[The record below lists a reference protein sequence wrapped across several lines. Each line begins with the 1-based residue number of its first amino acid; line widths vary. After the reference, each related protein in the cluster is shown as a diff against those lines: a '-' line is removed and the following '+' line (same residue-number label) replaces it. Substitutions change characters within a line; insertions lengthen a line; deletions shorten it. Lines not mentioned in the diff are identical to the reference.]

1 MSKFSIILLIIAT
14 AAAAAGQLL
23 LRVGARDRAEF
34 IDFINL
40 PIFSGLVLYAFG
52 TVIWIYA
59 LSFEK
64 LVNVYAFTALTFVLV
79 YGGGV
84 LFLGETLS
92 RVAIV
97 GILLMMAGLY
107 LITSYNG

>member
-1 MSKFSIILLIIAT
+1 MSKFSIILLLIAT
-14 AAAAAGQLL
+14 AAAAGGQLL
-23 LRVGARDRAEF
+23 LRVGARDRVAL

-40 PIFSGLVLYAFG
+40 PIVSGLLLYALG

-79 YGGGV
+79 YLGGV
-84 LFLGETLS
+84 LFLDESVS
-92 RVAIV
+92 RIAVI

-107 LITSYNG
+107 LITNYNG